1 MTAFDI
7 IREPGKFEGELEIVP
22 KMWDIALEGFGAEVY
37 VGDTLYSFVT
47 LLAVDL
53 EPTPEL
59 FGARLWERSDGFV
72 CSEWYSTEA
81 EYDAAI
87 RAWEAEAEHE
97 ADLEEE
103 PQED

>member
-22 KMWDIALEGFGAEVY
+22 KMWDIALEGFGADVY

-47 LLAVDL
+47 LMSVDL
-53 EPTPEL
+53 DPTPEL
-59 FGARLWERSDGFV
+59 FGACLWERSDGFV
-72 CSEWYSTEA
+72 CAEWYSTEA

-87 RAWEAEAEHE
+87 RDLEAQSEAEAI
-97 ADLEEE
+97 DDSD
-103 PQED
+103 ED